1 MKPQCIG
8 MLARISYRILFFPPG
23 RKLLLAHYLRR
34 RGNWPSSGSLNSLRI
49 LLSRGL
55 SHVHFGKRENRCIGQ
70 LPEGML
76 LVKCSLVLQGKVD
89 PPSCPPRGPEW
100 HGNSCTT
107 HFFKPCVLR
116 GREAKQEERKREK
129 ERGGGKKRAGRKG
142 GGARGALEE
151 SVKMKERPTSGVCMW
166 L

>member
-8 MLARISYRILFFPPG
+8 MLARILYRILFFPPG
-23 RKLLLAHYLRR
+23 QKLLLARYLRR

-76 LVKCSLVLQGKVD
+76 LVKCSLLLQGEVA
-89 PPSCPPRGPEW
+89 PPSCPPQGPERQS
-100 HGNSCTT
+100 NSCTT
-107 HFFKPCVLR
+107 HFLKPCVLR
-116 GREAKQEERKREK
+116 GREGKQEGRKREK
-129 ERGGGKKRAGRKG
+129 ERGGKKRGQEGREE
-142 GGARGALEE
+142 GARGTLEE
-151 SVKMKERPTSGVCMW
+151 SVKMKERQTSGVCM
-166 L
+166 